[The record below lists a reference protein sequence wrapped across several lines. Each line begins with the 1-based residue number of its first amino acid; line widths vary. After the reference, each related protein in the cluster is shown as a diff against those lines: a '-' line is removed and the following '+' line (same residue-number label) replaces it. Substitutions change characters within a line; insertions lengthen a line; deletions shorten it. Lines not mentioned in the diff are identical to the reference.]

1 MKTFLRIL
9 LTATLFFTLSG
20 LLSAEDKSCCDDLKK
35 ENIAISDSVLN
46 RVLRLYHVPEHGLLA
61 ETYPRKI
68 DNKVDYLA
76 EGSGQQHGQ
85 EVSFLWPY
93 SGVISGVVALYRE
106 TRDGKYLDLLE
117 NHLLPGLEKYWD
129 FGRNPAAYQSYPTFA
144 GISDRYYDDNVWIA
158 LDFCTLFET
167 THQQKYLQKAIQLYE
182 FIMSGKDDVLGGGV
196 YWCEQKK
203 HSKNTCSNAPT
214 AVLCSRLYEIT
225 HEKKY
230 LDEAIEI
237 YDWTK
242 QNLLDPSDNV
252 YWDNVNLD
260 GRISKQKYTYNT
272 GQMIEAAVRLYQITK
287 KKNYLH
293 DAQLSAKGAYQFFV
307 KEQETQDG
315 KMLFYP
321 DSPWFNVILLRGL
334 NQLYAI
340 DGNDVFIKTLEENA
354 YYAFHHTLDENGLFG
369 NSWYRKNNQPHK
381 SLLDNACM
389 IELFAELPDLK

>member
-1 MKTFLRIL
+1 LKALIRIL
-9 LTATLFFTLSG
+9 LTAFLFQALSG
-20 LLSAEDKSCCDDLKK
+20 YSSAEDKSFCITSKK
-35 ENIAISDSVLN
+35 ENIAISDSILN
-46 RVLRLYHVPEHGLLA
+46 RVLILYNVPERGLLA
-61 ETYPRKI
+61 ETFPRNI
-68 DNKVDYLA
+68 ENKVDYLA
-76 EGSGQQHGQ
+76 EGSDQQHGQ

-93 SGVISGVVALYRE
+93 SSVISGVVALFRE
-106 TRDGKYLDLLE
+106 TREHKYLDLLE

-129 FGRNPAAYQSYPTFA
+129 SDRNPAAYQSYPTFA
-144 GISDRYYDDNVWIA
+144 GKSDRYYDDNDWIA
-158 LDFCTLFET
+158 LDFCTLYET
-167 THQQKYLQKAIQLYE
+167 THQQKYLQKARQLYD
-182 FIMSGKDDVLGGGV
+182 FIMSGKDDVLEGGV

-214 AVLCSRLYEIT
+214 AVLCARLYEIT

-230 LDEAIEI
+230 LDQAIEI
-237 YDWTK
+237 CGWTK
-242 QNLLDPSDNV
+242 QHLLDPSDNV
-252 YWDNVNLD
+252 YWDNVNLE

-272 GQMIEAAVRLYQITK
+272 GQMIEAAVRLYKITK

-293 DAQLSAKGAYQFFV
+293 EAQLSAKGAYQFFV